1 MSEKQKNEQYLV
13 TARKWRPLKFAD
25 VVGQDHVTQT
35 LKNAIKVN
43 RTHHAY
49 LFSGPRGVGKTTTAR
64 ILARAMN
71 CLDPQDQEP
80 CNKCETCLSVLD
92 GRSIDVIEI
101 DGASN
106 NSVDD
111 VRKLRENSK
120 YPPSFGRYKMY
131 IIDEV
136 HMLTNAAFNALLK
149 TLEEPPPH
157 LMFVFATTE
166 SHKVP
171 ATILSRCQRF
181 EFRRMNIEDIVK
193 QLKFISGKENIE
205 IDDES
210 LIAIAQKADGS
221 MRDGQSIFD
230 QVVAF
235 CGKSIVYS
243 AMADA
248 LRLIDQ
254 EFYFRVSLAIR
265 EKNIQEIF
273 FIAKEVID
281 RGYDI
286 GECLGGLLEHFRNV
300 LAIKASNDTS
310 MVDATQSTIQRYD
323 QEANH
328 YSKGDLIRCMNI
340 IANTEQ
346 SIRFSAQPRVRFELA
361 LVKMASMD
369 STVEIEKLIDDIKK
383 ISEGKVIH
391 ASPTNTDSE
400 EKKEEEIDKSPKP
413 KDTSK
418 DTLKDHW
425 DKFIQHNIEE
435 NQFLSSL
442 QANNIFKLRFF
453 NGEIICETDSNF
465 HEESLSKKKD
475 ILEKLLADYF
485 NGKVSVKTKLTKK
498 EEVHTK
504 LTSEPAQEYS
514 PDKTSENP
522 KSKTINKDLPIK
534 TSNTKQKENS
544 SDDSK
549 HPIDQ
554 KVLELFDAR
563 ESL

>member
-1 MSEKQKNEQYLV
+1 MSKINTQEQYVV
-13 TARKWRPLKFAD
+13 TARKWRPMRFD
-25 VVGQDHVTQT
+25 EVVGQNHITQT

-43 RTHHAY
+43 RAHHAY

-80 CNKCETCLSVLD
+80 CNKCETCRSVID
-92 GRSIDVIEI
+92 GMSIDVIEI

-111 VRKLRENSK
+111 IRKLRENSK
-120 YPPSFGRYKMY
+120 YPPTFGKYKMY

-136 HMLTNAAFNALLK
+136 HMLSNSAFNALLK

-181 EFRRMNIEDIVK
+181 EFRRMNIEDVVK
-193 QLKFISGKENIE
+193 QLRFISNKEE
-205 IDDES
+205 IKIDEDS

-235 CGKSIVYS
+235 CGRDIIYS
-243 AMADA
+243 DMAHA

-254 EFYFRVSLAIR
+254 EFYFRVSKAIR
-265 EKNIQEIF
+265 EKNIHEVF
-273 FIAKEVID
+273 NIAKEVVD

-286 GECLGGLLEHFRNV
+286 SECLGGMLEHFRNM
-300 LAIKASNDTS
+300 LAIKASGDTN
-310 MVDATQSTIQRYD
+310 MIDASDTYIEKFKNETAYF
-323 QEANH
+323 
-328 YSKGDLIRCMNI
+328 SKGDLIRCMNT

-369 STVEIEKLIDDIKK
+369 STVEIEKLIDDIRK
-383 ISEGKVIH
+383 ISEGKVINIQQ
-391 ASPTNTDSE
+391 SVESNNTKAISNE
-400 EKKEEEIDKSPKP
+400 SNSTPKP
-413 KDTSK
+413 SDTNK
-418 DTLKDHW
+418 NTLMNHW
-425 DKFIQHNIEE
+425 EKFIQIHIDK

-442 QANNIFKLRFF
+442 QSGNIFQPRFF
-453 NGEIICETDSNF
+453 NGEIVLETDSDF
-465 HEESLSKKKD
+465 HEESIIRKKEQF
-475 ILEKLLADYF
+475 EKLLSDYF
-485 NGKVSVKTKLTKK
+485 NGRVSIKTKKIRNEATRKHTSEPIEEYSPIKENKLTKPK
-498 EEVHTK
+498 
-504 LTSEPAQEYS
+504 
-514 PDKTSENP
+514 SEN
-522 KSKTINKDLPIK
+522 KDFQSQ
-534 TSNTKQKENS
+534 TSNTKQKEIS
-544 SDDSK
+544 SDESK
-549 HPIDQ
+549 HPLDQ
-554 KVLELFDAR
+554 KILNLFDAR

>member
-1 MSEKQKNEQYLV
+1 MSKINPQEQYLV
-13 TARKWRPLKFAD
+13 TARKWRPMKFDD
-25 VVGQDHVTQT
+25 VVGQSHITQT
-35 LKNAIKVN
+35 LKNSIKVN

-80 CNKCETCLSVLD
+80 CNKCDNCRAVID
-92 GRSIDVIEI
+92 GRSIDIIEI

-111 VRKLRENSK
+111 IRKLRENSK
-120 YPPSFGRYKMY
+120 YAPSLGKYKMY

-136 HMLTNAAFNALLK
+136 HMLSNNAFNALLK

-193 QLKFISGKENIE
+193 QLKFISDHEDIK
-205 IDDES
+205 IDEDS

-235 CGKSIVYS
+235 CGKDINYTD
-243 AMADA
+243 MANA

-254 EFYFRVSLAIR
+254 EFYFRVSKAIR
-265 EKNIQEIF
+265 EKNMHEVFQ
-273 FIAKEVID
+273 IAKEVVD

-286 GECLGGLLEHFRNV
+286 GECLGGMLEHFRNM
-300 LAIKASNDTS
+300 LAIKASGDPS
-310 MVDATQSTIQRYD
+310 IIDASDNYIEKYD
-323 QEANH
+323 SEATH
-328 YSKGDLIRCMNI
+328 FSKGDLIRCMNI
-340 IANTEQ
+340 IASTEQ

-361 LVKMASMD
+361 MAKMASMD
-369 STVEIEKLIDDIKK
+369 STVEIEKLINDIK
-383 ISEGKVIH
+383 ILSEGKVISVPQPSSNEEH
-391 ASPTNTDSE
+391 KEKPAPTES
-400 EKKEEEIDKSPKP
+400 KPKP
-413 KDTSK
+413 SDTNK
-418 DTLKDHW
+418 ETLKNHW
-425 DKFIQHNIEE
+425 QRFIDENIEE
-435 NQFLSSL
+435 NQYLSSL
-442 QANNIFKLRFF
+442 QSGNIYHPRFF
-453 NGEIICETDSNF
+453 NGEIILETDSDF
-465 HEESLSKKKD
+465 HEESINRKKD
-475 ILEKLLADYF
+475 MIEKLLSEYF
-485 NGKVSVKTKLTKK
+485 NGKVSIKAKLIEK
-498 EEVHTK
+498 EEPRQH
-504 LTSEPAQEYS
+504 TSEPMEKYTPAKENDLS
-514 PDKTSENP
+514 KAKSEN
-522 KSKTINKDLPIK
+522 KDFQSQ
-534 TSNTKQKENS
+534 TSSTKHEEES
-544 SDDSK
+544 SDGSR

-554 KVLELFDAR
+554 KVISLFDAR